1 MQKKTVVCG
10 EFGILTLGRDT
21 ARNNFR
27 REWTMFSLT
36 SLAVSA
42 AFILILT
49 ASAQAEPPTANVL
62 DRASLDWISK
72 ERIRAGYCNRWTS
85 EELPV
90 KLAAAGFNTLHVQF
104 CNAGHGDIQRWGRL
118 ARENNLRLITSVW
131 WSYPSHRQSQQ
142 GVPAR
147 IGTSY
152 RGFVNSAG
160 RSHTMTV
167 CPVDERYWQD
177 WIMPDPLEMARQAR
191 GEGICG
197 ITLDPEFY
205 GSAEPDGG
213 GSYGWYYFSG
223 MCHCDHCFGNFLET
237 TDATETPAEVAPPDR
252 AVWLEQHG
260 HLRAYDDN
268 LKNNVQVLARRLERA
283 VHVIDPDV
291 VLGFLAVY
299 DASDFFSRGLRD
311 GFQTP
316 NRPVTIWPETP
327 TYNKGYHPYVDEVYR
342 KLRSSGNVVYVP
354 GLYLEAHAPM
364 KLNKQAHDLAM
375 HSDGYWVFTNKTDLL
390 MNATV
395 GSYFRGAN
403 NAIANAA
410 PASDE
415 APFVDLWDQYKPVA
429 TLPAQWLL
437 RLDPQDIG
445 EQKTWYAPEVQTND
459 WRTVNIGQF
468 WEKTLGQPYIGV
480 GWYRVAVNVPEL
492 AAGKR
497 LYLAFGAVDEQAW
510 VWVNGESAG
519 AHAVGPQG
527 WNRRFLIEVTE
538 QLKPGHE
545 NVIAVRVH
553 NSLAAGGIWK
563 PVRIIA
569 RR

>member
-1 MQKKTVVCG
+1 M
-10 EFGILTLGRDT
+10 ILDNAPVNLTRERTTMRIMNLVALIAITLFHT
-21 ARNNFR
+21 NS
-27 REWTMFSLT
+27 T
-36 SLAVSA
+36 
-42 AFILILT
+42 
-49 ASAQAEPPTANVL
+49 QAEQPAANVL
-62 DRASLDWISK
+62 DRESLDWIRK
-72 ERIRAGYCNRWTS
+72 EKIRAGYCNRWTS

-90 KLAAAGFNTLHVQF
+90 KLAAAGFNTIHVQF
-104 CNAGHGDIQRWGRL
+104 CNKGHADIPRWGRL
-118 ARENNLRLITSVW
+118 ARENNLRLITGVW
-131 WSYPSHRQSQQ
+131 WSFPSHRQSNQ
-142 GVPAR
+142 GTPAR
-147 IGTSY
+147 IGTDY
-152 RGFVNSAG
+152 RGFVNGAG

-167 CPVDERYWQD
+167 CPVDKRYWQD
-177 WIMPDPLEMARQAR
+177 WITSEMLEMARQAR
-191 GEGICG
+191 REGISG

-223 MCHCDHCFGNFLET
+223 LCYCDHCFGNFLET
-237 TDATETPAEVAPPDR
+237 TNTTETPAEVVPPER
-252 AVWLEQHG
+252 AAWLEQHG
-260 HLRAYDDN
+260 HLRAYDEN
-268 LKNNVQVLARRLERA
+268 LKTNVQVLARSLEQA
-283 VHVIDPDV
+283 VHAIDPDV

-299 DASDFFSRGLRD
+299 DAGDFFSRGLRD

-316 NRPVTIWPETP
+316 HRPVTIWPETP
-327 TYNKGYHPYVDEVYR
+327 TYKKGYHPYVDEVYH

-364 KLNKQAHDLAM
+364 QLDKQAHNLAM
-375 HSDGYWVFTNKTDLL
+375 HSDGYWVFTRRKDLL
-390 MNATV
+390 MNATI
-395 GSYFRGAN
+395 GNYFRGAN
-403 NAIANAA
+403 DAIKNNAVT
-410 PASDE
+410 SDE
-415 APFVDLWDQYKPVA
+415 APFVDLWDQYESVV

-437 RLDPQDIG
+437 RLDPEDIG

-459 WRTVNIGQF
+459 WQTANIGQF
-468 WEKTLGQPYIGV
+468 WGKTLGQPYIGV
-480 GWYRVAVNVPEL
+480 GWYRVTVNVPEST
-492 AAGKR
+492 AGKR

-510 VWVNGESAG
+510 IWVNGESAG

-527 WNRRFLIEVTE
+527 WNQRFLIEVTE